1 MECRKGWAGPTPAA
15 GCHVMQPLHPPG
27 WMPLGVQP
35 PVSIFPYCVPV
46 QNKKNT
52 PERLELM
59 KYNKY
64 LRKMTLHREIK

>member
-1 MECRKGWAGPTPAA
+1 MWWVFGLLRAA
-15 GCHVMQPLHPPG
+15 SEHGRIACL
-27 WMPLGVQP
+27 
-35 PVSIFPYCVPV
+35 

-64 LRKMTLHREIK
+64 LRRQTLHREIK

>member
-1 MECRKGWAGPTPAA
+1 LALRHWPQARLNDAC
-15 GCHVMQPLHPPG
+15 L
-27 WMPLGVQP
+27 
-35 PVSIFPYCVPV
+35 

-64 LRKMTLHREIK
+64 LRRQTLHREIK